1 MSKEITSTEARDMV
15 RTLDLIGISITMD
28 LMERGTIREKHNEA
42 ILLGLAVIR
51 NALNDSFGLNIDPT
65 EAVTDLFTPKS
76 KVDEKP
82 PVSEVAER
90 MLRDLDL

>member
-1 MSKEITSTEARDMV
+1 MSKEITASEARDMV

-28 LMERGTIREKHNEA
+28 MMERGTIREKHNEA
-42 ILLGLAVIR
+42 VLLGLAVIR
-51 NALNDSFGLNIDPT
+51 NALNDSFGLNIDPA
-65 EAVTDLFTPKS
+65 EAVTDLFKS